1 MTNIESSE
9 KQQLTESTLE
19 ECGEA
24 AMPAPENPGNPV
36 TMSVTLNASGKDH
49 VSDLID
55 MMKNAGLEKAGPVTP
70 NMMPMRKD
78 MERLRD
84 IVDGPMDDPD
94 IPGRDD
100 VEGDADLQQGALGAI
115 AGGVAGAAMGGP
127 MGALTG
133 ASAGDQL
140 TDDEEIDEAMDP
152 KSLMGQIRKLAKGV
166 ETSPDEREHRIFA
179 QQVES
184 DLIDLFQYFDQ
195 QNDMEKK
202 KIVQQLI
209 RQNKQA
215 QRETDRRN
223 ANNMVTVLWDLM
235 NANEAYVNEPDEEYR
250 DHEFMTKDLS
260 GGINRQ
266 KKAYAAAQSGDNAM
280 AVESDDDYVGAVE
293 YHDGTIVYPK
303 IGDTVELFYSDYT
316 DSDDEAD
323 HKPNAIGKIVG
334 KGKRDDETFI
344 IKWKDHTSGNVE
356 QDEFSAVDEFRILN
370 KDAEDP
376 NRIKGRKQGQLGLQ
390 GGSTK
395 SRRVGSQPKGKNSYT
410 NALHYG
416 EDEMRESIKSRLL
429 QSLEEKKAKP
439 DFLDMDKD
447 GDKKE
452 PMKKAIKD
460 KKKKAPVKESDKEK
474 DDDLSNKLFKRKP
487 GELEKLSKEKNRK
500 MNQKRFMKPGK
511 PSRSG
516 EWATYESE
524 NEAEVQAPSHEMS
537 DVARKAAS
545 MAQVIK
551 RKINSGDEMD
561 DRDYNQ
567 MAELGAVL
575 SRVGTDFGPKSMKD
589 VLAHMVDYTD
599 ERNREGHKY
608 PEMNVDRFKELL
620 AMAKS

>member
-1 MTNIESSE
+1 
-9 KQQLTESTLE
+9 
-19 ECGEA
+19 
-24 AMPAPENPGNPV
+24 
-36 TMSVTLNASGKDH
+36 
-49 VSDLID
+49 
-55 MMKNAGLEKAGPVTP
+55 
-70 NMMPMRKD
+70 
-78 MERLRD
+78 
-84 IVDGPMDDPD
+84 
-94 IPGRDD
+94 
-100 VEGDADLQQGALGAI
+100 
-115 AGGVAGAAMGGP
+115 
-127 MGALTG
+127 
-133 ASAGDQL
+133 
-140 TDDEEIDEAMDP
+140 
-152 KSLMGQIRKLAKGV
+152 
-166 ETSPDEREHRIFA
+166 
-179 QQVES
+179 
-184 DLIDLFQYFDQ
+184 
-195 QNDMEKK
+195 
-202 KIVQQLI
+202 
-209 RQNKQA
+209 
-215 QRETDRRN
+215 
-223 ANNMVTVLWDLM
+223 
-235 NANEAYVNEPDEEYR
+235 
-250 DHEFMTKDLS
+250 MTKDLS